1 MFFLIVPYG
10 ILAPTF
16 SQSLG
21 ERGLVFLDNHIS
33 KGWFPSPYR
42 KRSLGCK
49 TGKKLGEGLHLKE
62 AEKEFAVENFL
73 K

>member
-1 MFFLIVPYG
+1 
-10 ILAPTF
+10 
-16 SQSLG
+16 LG
-21 ERGLVFLDNHIS
+21 ERDLVFLDNHIS

>member
-1 MFFLIVPYG
+1 MIIFQKNG
-10 ILAPTF
+10 
-16 SQSLG
+16 SQVLKKD
-21 ERGLVFLDNHIS
+21 FAD
-33 KGWFPSPYR
+33 
-42 KRSLGCK
+42 CK